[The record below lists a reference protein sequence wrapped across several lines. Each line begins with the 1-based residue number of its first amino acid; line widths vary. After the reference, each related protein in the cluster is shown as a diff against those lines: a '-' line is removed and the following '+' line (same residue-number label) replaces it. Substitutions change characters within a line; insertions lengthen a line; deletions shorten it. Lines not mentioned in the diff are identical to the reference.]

1 MTYLKNKDITGSSF
15 SEFCHVLGLLT
26 QEFRA
31 PEKVQPVTKKVLQV
45 TKLFFGW
52 KTAKFGD
59 KSPNKSWVVH
69 ILANHKT
76 RIFHFD
82 LVYF

>member
-45 TKLFFGW
+45 TKLFFG
-52 KTAKFGD
+52 
-59 KSPNKSWVVH
+59 
-69 ILANHKT
+69 
-76 RIFHFD
+76 
-82 LVYF
+82 